1 VVVINRDGH
10 EVDSFKGTGGIFPSA
25 ARVCG
30 VAVDP
35 AGYTYVT
42 GCGRGGS
49 CTRRGC
55 AATLVFDRTHRL
67 VAEWIGTH
75 DPLLRSPVFGPGGEV
90 FALGRDGSILK
101 LKVTLPGV

>member
-1 VVVINRDGH
+1 
-10 EVDSFKGTGGIFPSA
+10 
-25 ARVCG
+25 
-30 VAVDP
+30 
-35 AGYTYVT
+35 
-42 GCGRGGS
+42 
-49 CTRRGC
+49 
-55 AATLVFDRTHRL
+55 VFDRTHRL